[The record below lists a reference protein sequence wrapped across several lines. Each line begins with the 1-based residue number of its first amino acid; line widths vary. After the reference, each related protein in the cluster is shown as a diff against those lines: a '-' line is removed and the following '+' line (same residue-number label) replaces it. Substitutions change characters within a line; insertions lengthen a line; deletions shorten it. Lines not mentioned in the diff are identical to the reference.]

1 MVPTSLREFVAWWFY
16 ATTVY
21 FVGQFDYFGSVGGG
35 KEGKSLVFLFFRGGK
50 TNPEK
55 SAVQFLRLDSFA
67 GRGERKG
74 VLKIVVRKACVNARK
89 CLGVVIFFAPLADF
103 CPPAGQGV

>member
-1 MVPTSLREFVAWWFY
+1 LEV
-16 ATTVY
+16 
-21 FVGQFDYFGSVGGG
+21 VGVGVG

-50 TNPEK
+50 TNPEIP
-55 SAVQFLRLDSFA
+55 AVQFLRLDSFA